1 MSECMANIKQN
12 VRIYLRQS
20 CKIRLKMC
28 LILNVADILMF
39 FRQSTRHIV
48 RHSIRIYPAYFV
60 RFYATLYFHICYD
73 L

>member
-1 MSECMANIKQN
+1 MANIKQN

-20 CKIRLKMC
+20 CKICLKMC

-39 FRQSTRHIV
+39 FSTV
-48 RHSIRIYPAYFV
+48 HSAYSQTFYPVYFV
-60 RFYATLYFHICYD
+60 RFYATLDFHICYD